1 MPSTVL
7 LVKSDPDADPRD
19 SCAWIISS
27 AGSSLGTLRPVCLP
41 KISTAGGGSA
51 DESDCACIATRSVL
65 PPTRSVLLH
74 VYYMHVQHVTC
85 ACTCACNMHNM

>member
-41 KISTAGGGSA
+41 KISTAGGGV
-51 DESDCACIATRSVL
+51 R
-65 PPTRSVLLH
+65 
-74 VYYMHVQHVTC
+74 TC
-85 ACTCACNMHNM
+85 KGMDVELSHTFRITLF